1 MDYTS
6 TSDLSA
12 LKADKVVDARGTS
25 CPGPL
30 LETKIAVAS
39 VPVGGVVETVSSDEG
54 SRNDIPIWAKASG
67 QEFLGVINE
76 PGYDRIF
83 VRRKK

>member
-1 MDYTS
+1 MSAT
-6 TSDLSA
+6 DLST

-30 LETKIAVAS
+30 LETKIAVAN

-54 SRNDIPIWAKASG
+54 SRNDIPIWARASG
-67 QEFLGVINE
+67 QEFLGAINE

>member
-1 MDYTS
+1 VS
-6 TSDLSA
+6 SLDLKTVKVA
-12 LKADKVVDARGTS
+12 KVVDARGTS

-30 LETKIAVAS
+30 LDTKIAVTTIPLGA
-39 VPVGGVVETVSSDEG
+39 VVETMSSDEG
-54 SRNDIPIWAKASG
+54 SKADIPVWARATG

-83 VRRKK
+83 VRRLK